1 MSKTRTTIAV
11 IISLFCC
18 GGLLLAGVIGQ
29 RQWGLEGRYYQN
41 NSMAG
46 TPTTIRKNA
55 LPHLSGDEGETL
67 SGVPVYSVVWE
78 GWIAIPRSGVYQFST
93 NSDDG
98 SKLLI
103 DGQLV
108 VDNGGKHRK
117 RKISGEIL
125 LEKGVHALEIRY
137 VQYGGLSVMQ
147 TFWTPPGKQ
156 EKRLPSYVL
165 FRKRPT
171 QSKMSRRN
179 WLHFVYQFARYTGGI
194 LLCLLIG
201 THVFR
206 KIPSTQRLIIA
217 TLTIYSLIIFGLTY
231 FSSIKHTGSDP
242 LGSLLTSQALLTHG
256 TIRLDAYSDQLRGYS
271 WQVYEQN
278 GHHYYYYPPGTPVF
292 SLPAVLIANWLGYDM
307 TNREHDAQTQWWL
320 SSILSVCAFLLIYRL
335 CRHFCSQRES
345 LWLALSLFLSSSLVN
360 VMGSALWNMN
370 FTVIFHLLSLNILA
384 ADVQK
389 RLPSRAFYWLG
400 FFLFA
405 AYLCRPTAAI
415 FIVVVFGYILLVR
428 RSHFLRMALFCV
440 ALLAIFIAWSW
451 NEYHQILPRYYLP
464 EHQLN
469 LGRPDMWLGLY
480 GTLFSPGR
488 GVFVYNPV
496 FILTLLGAG
505 LFIKTLCKQWLF
517 WLSLG
522 WFTLHTLAVSR
533 FPVWHGGGSYGSRLF
548 ADVLPALIL
557 LTILIWHT
565 VEIRQYSLS
574 WRAFINGIYLLFAL
588 WGGFV
593 NIYQGLYNWATIDWN
608 VDPHIESHPET
619 ALDWRYPQ
627 FLATPQRLAARSYDY
642 QKKRLHDYDLGEV
655 LTADRNRAI
664 FVNWLPPEQRS
675 NGTWFRWSNGYIAQI
690 FLDIEPFN
698 SAGATQAS
706 LMLVLS
712 ALREQTVEIRLNHQ
726 PLGTVYLS
734 AGETKETT
742 LSFPLQQLQ
751 PLSSKNDTIKIE
763 FPPGQI
769 HSALSPNG
777 LVCLEFF
784 ISNPTLRKSMP
795 RGNWNLEIGIR
806 FESLEITLNP
816 PDESP

>member
-1 MSKTRTTIAV
+1 MNKTRAIIVV
-11 IISLFCC
+11 IISLLCC

-29 RQWGLEGRYYQN
+29 RQWGLEGRYYPN

-55 LPHLSGDEGETL
+55 LPHLSGDEGEIV

-78 GWIAIPRSGVYQFST
+78 GWIAIPRSGTYQFAT

-98 SKLLI
+98 SKLKI
-103 DGQLV
+103 DGQLI

-117 RKISGEIL
+117 RKVSGEVF

-137 VQYGGLSVMQ
+137 VQYGGLSILQ
-147 TFWTPPGKQ
+147 TFWTPLGKQ
-156 EKRLPSYVL
+156 EERLPSYVL

-171 QSKMSRRN
+171 QWEIIKRN
-179 WLHFVYQFARYTGGI
+179 GLHFVYQFARYTGGI
-194 LLCLLIG
+194 LLFFLIG
-201 THVFR
+201 VPALR
-206 KIPSTQRLIIA
+206 KIPSKQRLVVA
-217 TLTIYSLIIFGLTY
+217 ALTISSLIIFCLTY
-231 FSSIKHTGSDP
+231 FSLIKHTGSDP

-256 TIRLDAYSDQLRGYS
+256 TIRLDAYADQLRGYS
-271 WQVYEQN
+271 WQVYEQD

-292 SLPAVLIANWLGYDM
+292 SLPAVWVANWLGYDM
-307 TNREHDAQTQWWL
+307 TNREHEAKTQWLL
-320 SSILSVCAFLLIYRL
+320 SAILSVGAFLLIYRL

-345 LWLALSLFLSSSLVN
+345 LWLALPLFLSCSLVN

-370 FTVIFHLLSLNILA
+370 FTIIFHLLSLNILA

-415 FIVVVFGYILLVR
+415 FIVVVFGYILLAR
-428 RSHFLRMALFCV
+428 RSHFLRMALFCAV
-440 ALLAIFIAWSW
+440 LLGVFVAWSW
-451 NEYHQILPRYYLP
+451 SEYHQMLPRYYLP

-469 LGRPDMWLGLY
+469 LGRPNMWLGLY

-488 GVFVYNPV
+488 GVFIYNPI
-496 FILTLLGAG
+496 FLLTLLGAG
-505 LFIKTLCKQWLF
+505 ASLKTLSKHPLF
-517 WLSLG
+517 WLSCS
-522 WFTLHTLAVSR
+522 WFVLHTLTVSR

-557 LTILIWHT
+557 LTVLVWHT
-565 VEIRQYSLS
+565 IGIRPYSLG
-574 WRAFINGIYLLFAL
+574 WRAVINGIYLLLAL

-593 NIYQGLYNWATIDWN
+593 NISQGLYNWATIDWN

-619 ALDWRYPQ
+619 VLDWRYPQ
-627 FLATPQRLAARSYDY
+627 FLATPGRLAARSYDY
-642 QKKRLHDYDLGEV
+642 QKKRLHDYNLGKV
-655 LTADRNRAI
+655 LTAESNRAI

-690 FLDIEPFN
+690 FLDIEPFD
-698 SAGATQAS
+698 ARGATQAS

-712 ALREQTVEIRLNHQ
+712 ALREQTVEIWLKHQ
-726 PLGTVYLS
+726 PLSTVYLS

-751 PLSSKNDTIKIE
+751 PLSSDNDTINIE

-777 LVCLEFF
+777 LVCLEFL
-784 ISNPTLRKSMP
+784 ISNPALRKSMP
-795 RGNWNLEIGIR
+795 RGNWNMEIGIR
-806 FESLEITLNP
+806 FESLEITLDP
-816 PDESP
+816 PTESP